1 MEINERLDFI
11 ERQIAAL
18 ALAQTPPKIRET
30 MTSPEMAKALHISH
44 KLLLKLRHMENSP
57 FVAGVHYRF
66 QGITTAAP
74 IRWFP
79 VETDAAF
86 TNFVRVDASD
96 VETMDA
102 EDE

>member
-1 MEINERLDFI
+1 MEVNERLDLI
-11 ERQIAAL
+11 EQQIAAL
-18 ALAQTPPKIRET
+18 ILAQAPLKVRET
-30 MTSPEMAKALHISH
+30 LNTPDMAKALHISN
-44 KLLLKLRHMENSP
+44 KLLLKLRHLENSP

-66 QGITTAAP
+66 QGLTTAAP

-86 TNFVRVDASD
+86 TTFVRVDASD
-96 VETMDA
+96 VETMDG